1 MNPHGIWAASSN
13 TGTSRQDNH
22 DLSIDE
28 FGLKL
33 WSLFAMAYWPLCSGW
48 CSASSAA
55 TVPSGLL
62 LAACTFC
69 YFGAMFHQDA
79 YWLPVLF
86 ATSARSSS
94 VCYRSSQLTL
104 ALHANAKRKVCLALA
119 IEAYIARI
127 DCPEYPA
134 QRSRPS
140 MPSSTISILGFV
152 SLSLDASRHNS
163 GSGANWMDK

>member
-1 MNPHGIWAASSN
+1 MGYGLHHRILAPLGKTTMTLASTSSVSSCGHSSLWH
-13 TGTSRQDNH
+13 TG
-22 DLSIDE
+22 LSARD
-28 FGLKL
+28 GARLVQQ
-33 WSLFAMAYWPLCSGW
+33 PL
-48 CSASSAA
+48 
-55 TVPSGLL
+55 
-62 LAACTFC
+62 
-69 YFGAMFHQDA
+69 FHQDS

-94 VCYRSSQLTL
+94 VCYGSSQLTL

-140 MPSSTISILGFV
+140 TPSSTISILGFV